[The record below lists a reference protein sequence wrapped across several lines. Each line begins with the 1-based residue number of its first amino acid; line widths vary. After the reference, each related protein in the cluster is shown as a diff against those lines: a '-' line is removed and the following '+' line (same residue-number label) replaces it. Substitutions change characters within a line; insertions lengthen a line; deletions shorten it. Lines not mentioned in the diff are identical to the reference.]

1 MKKGRQDTSSEARV
15 GAGGVCDMVTVVSSS
30 VWLLVRCYI
39 RLQNLMLECID
50 DLPLSLSCPLVP

>member
-15 GAGGVCDMVTVVSSS
+15 GVGGDCDMVTWSLSVLVV
-30 VWLLVRCYI
+30 VRCYI
-39 RLQNLMLECID
+39 KLQNLMLKCID